1 MDILT
6 VNLFPL
12 ISQLLMLSDETVQQE
27 GVKALVTVAKA
38 DLMHAESMQFLMAN
52 VLSIL
57 YKKSKEVENAKVGA
71 LLLLEAFVREEI
83 FGKDKCEEFI
93 RDQLDSFLAQK
104 LYKIKRPLLQCLVTI
119 SKHLDRDPV

>member
-1 MDILT
+1 
-6 VNLFPL
+6 
-12 ISQLLMLSDETVQQE
+12 MLSDETVQQE

-119 SKHLDRDPV
+119 SKHLDRDPG